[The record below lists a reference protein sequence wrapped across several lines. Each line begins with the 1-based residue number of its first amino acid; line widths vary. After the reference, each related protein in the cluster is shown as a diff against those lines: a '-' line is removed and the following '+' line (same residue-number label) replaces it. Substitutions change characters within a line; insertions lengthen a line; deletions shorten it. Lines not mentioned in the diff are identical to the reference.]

1 MINYKKKIILELKK
15 TILEFPEIY
24 DIWLYGSISDRFSD
38 VDIIIVYNTKPP
50 KISFSKIIESKI
62 YDGSIIYI
70 PKKLRY
76 DIFLFEKLKIYS
88 IKDTKP
94 IQDKIPKN
102 FVRYRNLTSFLERYY
117 ERRQKLRTI
126 NKENLGNKIRF
137 LKSII
142 FSYKTFYNYCTQ
154 KKIKVHKVNFFKQ
167 YKILRDNCLTNKNN
181 KKIMIFVNELKVF
194 DKKFCKNSVK
204 ILDKIFE
211 KKEINFYFKFN
222 SYTKFY
228 FKKKN
233 INEIP
238 FILGEIYNFYAL
250 QNNNLSRKIKK
261 NFIPKIQF
269 YEFNKHFE
277 NYLKKKIIFLKVSY
291 NDLKRVNFKKGMYR
305 MTWYL

>member
-24 DIWLYGSISDRFSD
+24 DIWLYGSISDKFSD

-88 IKDTKP
+88 IKDSKP

-102 FVRYRNLTSFLERYY
+102 FIRYRNLTSFLERYY

-142 FSYKTFYNYCTQ
+142 FSYKTFYNYCSQ
-154 KKIKVHKVNFFKQ
+154 NNIKIRKVDFFKN
-167 YKILRDNCLTNKNN
+167 I
-181 KKIMIFVNELKVF
+181 
-194 DKKFCKNSVK
+194 
-204 ILDKIFE
+204 
-211 KKEINFYFKFN
+211 
-222 SYTKFY
+222 
-228 FKKKN
+228 KN
-233 INEIP
+233 I
-238 FILGEIYNFYAL
+238 
-250 QNNNLSRKIKK
+250 KK
-261 NFIPKIQF
+261 
-269 YEFNKHFE
+269 
-277 NYLKKKIIFLKVSY
+277 
-291 NDLKRVNFKKGMYR
+291 
-305 MTWYL
+305 